1 GDAPHGVRG
10 RCGGRDRRGRAPAQA
25 RGKERNLHGAS
36 IGRRGGR
43 VPTRGGRESPGCAPG
58 TGVTNWRLDRGDS
71 AADRGRQ
78 GAIMGK
84 ALAAALLAAVAAL
97 AAGCAP
103 GAVAGAHGKRVVV
116 VNPQGPGP
124 VDAAALARRIA
135 REDDA
140 SVSVME
146 VDVLSPEA
154 VRAASQRIVAQ
165 RPALVIAP
173 SADMVFGLRAE
184 TGTIPILFVTFTDPV
199 QTSLVPDEQRPR
211 GNVSGFTFHVAIGP
225 KQLELLLR

>member
-1 GDAPHGVRG
+1 
-10 RCGGRDRRGRAPAQA
+10 
-25 RGKERNLHGAS
+25 
-36 IGRRGGR
+36 
-43 VPTRGGRESPGCAPG
+43 
-58 TGVTNWRLDRGDS
+58 
-71 AADRGRQ
+71 
-78 GAIMGK
+78 MGK

-165 RPALVIAP
+165 RPAPSAVRTAISRRRCTPRARSIAATFVAAINNTMPTAP
-173 SADMVFGLRAE
+173 SRSSSGLRTAPTFSAWSGATRTSSPRN
-184 TGTIPILFVTFTDPV
+184 TGFSATIPANTVRSSDCAEAGLAPLA
-199 QTSLVPDEQRPR
+199 SRPR
-211 GNVSGFTFHVAIGP
+211 T
-225 KQLELLLR
+225 RR